1 MADSYRMT
9 IRINQETADAFREL
23 ADNEDLTLGELLES
37 FVTRGMRK
45 TDNEAMCANL
55 LAMKYGQ

>member
-1 MADSYRMT
+1 MADNYRIT
-9 IRINQETADAFREL
+9 IRTDQETADAFREL
-23 ADNEDLTLGELLES
+23 ADDEELTLGELLES
-37 FVTRGMRK
+37 FVTRGMPK